1 MTDDSSLNEDSISP
15 DKRISE
21 SNPRELELAFR
32 QVLIQTPKA
41 GESSQADPLVEAAPA
56 EEPSEGK
63 SRDIYKNGF
72 TLWADIF
79 YGVLVAP
86 RQTMMILSDSSRFPT
101 NFANFSSAA
110 MLVVLALSITA
121 FLKIKPDNASASLLN
136 SSLFIVSGLSYWV
149 TLSCILYY
157 LSIWLRGHRLTF
169 GNAFIAT
176 GWAFLPFAFFAP
188 IACLRHTPLF
198 FVLATIP
205 AFWFIALQWIAFQ
218 TSLRTSTIKLA
229 LILLVVPPVL
239 ALVYIFWI
247 GLAGISLISQLLAA
261 F

>member
-1 MTDDSSLNEDSISP
+1 MADQESHLEDSISP

-32 QVLIQTPKA
+32 QVLVQAPKE
-41 GESSQADPLVEAAPA
+41 GETAQADPLVESNA
-56 EEPSEGK
+56 EEATAGK
-63 SRDIYKNGF
+63 SRDLYKNGF

-110 MLVVLALSITA
+110 LLVVLCLSITA
-121 FLKIKPDNASASLLN
+121 FLKIKPDNATESLIN
-136 SSLFIVSGLSYWV
+136 CSLFVVSGLTYWA

-188 IACLRHTPLF
+188 IACMRHTPLF
-198 FVLATIP
+198 LILATIP
-205 AFWFIALQWIAFQ
+205 AFWFLALQWIAFQ

-239 ALVYIFWI
+239 TMVYIFWI
-247 GLAGISLISQLLAA
+247 GLAGFSIISQLLAA
-261 F
+261 L

>member
-1 MTDDSSLNEDSISP
+1 MTDDSSLNEDSLSP
-15 DKRISE
+15 EKRISE

-41 GESSQADPLVEAAPA
+41 GASSQADPLVEAGPA
-56 EEPSEGK
+56 EETTEGK

-86 RQTMMILSDSSRFPT
+86 RQTMMILSDSSRFPS

-121 FLKIKPDNASASLLN
+121 FLKIKPDNAAVSVLN
-136 SSLFIVSGLSYWV
+136 SSLFVVSGLGYWV

-188 IACLRHTPLF
+188 VACMRHTPLF
-198 FVLATIP
+198 FLLATIP
-205 AFWFIALQWIAFQ
+205 AFWFIALEWIAFQ

-247 GLAGISLISQLLAA
+247 GLASISIISQLLAA